1 MCASLPWQASVAR
14 AQMPTVSSDY
24 LASPFH
30 AGVRASYL
38 RNFHSTNGLI
48 WPACPTCGTFSN
60 GQGNGFGLEFFGEVP
75 FNSFRLLDI
84 TFGAGWTDRGGN
96 FGQIVTGGLP
106 ILDPNTNQYV
116 TLTRQSAYTSSLNY
130 LDLEAGLKL
139 RPLRSFAGYTG
150 ASLEIGVPLG
160 RSTSYVQ
167 TESILS
173 PQGVTYPQSQ
183 TTTLVDGSG
192 EIPNL
197 HTSFGVSALIGYE
210 FPLRAIVKTASD
222 ALTIAPE
229 LSYYFP
235 LNSVESEF
243 PWHVSSLRAGVAVRW
258 NMPFDYIPPAPKPE
272 PPPIVAHENPNAEA
286 PKLTVVSLS
295 SAPFHII
302 ETTVTETFP
311 ILPYVFFD
319 SASAIIPDR
328 FAQLTPGETLKFAES
343 ELPHHSLE
351 SYYNLLNVI
360 GRRLQMNG
368 DAILTING
376 TTDGREVASL
386 DASKDLAKRRA
397 TIVRNYF
404 LDIWKIAPK
413 RLIVTTSD
421 APLNPSSTEYAE
433 GFEENR
439 RVELSSDDD
448 RILKPIVHERFR
460 EESASPK
467 VLPLQLSA
475 TNRIGVRDW
484 HVAIRSHGVSVY
496 ESEGQGAPPSQIE
509 WKPTDEQVDSIAK
522 VMQVRHAGLS
532 DAPDSLS
539 CELRATA
546 INGASSSLIVA
557 LPASKSVN
565 PFELSR
571 LSLIVFDFDQAN
583 INAQNQRMIS
593 QFVGKSFY
601 SVSTASIV
609 GSTDNLGELQHNQKL
624 SEGRAFNVRD
634 LILRN
639 KPDAK
644 ITSTKGIGPSQLLY
658 DNHLPEGRY
667 YCRTVKV
674 EVETPLEAVVKLS
687 EP

>member
-1 MCASLPWQASVAR
+1 MASFGRR
-14 AQMPTVSSDY
+14 ALRAAPSRMGKAMDTVS
-24 LASPFH
+24 
-30 AGVRASYL
+30 
-38 RNFHSTNGLI
+38 N
-48 WPACPTCGTFSN
+48 C
-60 GQGNGFGLEFFGEVP
+60 
-75 FNSFRLLDI
+75 FRLLDI
-84 TFGAGWTDRGGN
+84 TFGAGWIDRGGN

-130 LDLEAGLKL
+130 LNLEAGLKL

-167 TESILS
+167 TETILA
-173 PQGVTYPQSQ
+173 PQGVTYPQST

-197 HTSFGVSALIGYE
+197 HTSFGLSALIGYE
-210 FPLRAIVKTASD
+210 FPLRTIVKTASD

-235 LNSVESEF
+235 LNAVESEF

-258 NMPFDYIPPAPKPE
+258 NMPSNYVPPAPKPE
-272 PPPIVAHENPNAEA
+272 APIVAHENPNAEA

-295 SAPFHII
+295 RAPFHII

-328 FAQLTPGETLKFAES
+328 FAQLTPVETSKFTES
-343 ELPHHSLE
+343 DLPHHSLE

-360 GRRLQMNG
+360 GKRLQMNG
-368 DAILTING
+368 DATLTING
-376 TTDGREVASL
+376 TTDGREVASGSAKGA
-386 DASKDLAKRRA
+386 DESQNLAKQRA
-397 TIVRNYF
+397 GIVRDYF
-404 LDIWKIAPK
+404 INVWKIAPK
-413 RLIVTTSD
+413 RLNVTTSD

-484 HVAIRSHGVSVY
+484 HAAIYSRNIPVY
-496 ESEGQGAPPSQIE
+496 QASGIGNPPSRIE
-509 WKPTDEQVDSIAK
+509 WKPTDDQVDSIAK
-522 VMQVRHAGLS
+522 GMKVRSSGS
-532 DAPDSLS
+532 GNDATPDSLS

-546 INGASSSLIVA
+546 INGASSSLTVA

-583 INAQNQRMIS
+583 INSQNQRMIS

-601 SVSTASIV
+601 PASTASIV
-609 GSTDNLGELQHNQKL
+609 GSTDNLGELLHNQKL
-624 SEGRAFNVRD
+624 SEDRAFNVRD

-674 EVETPLEAVVKLS
+674 EVETPLEAVLKLS